1 MTIVIFVFFLGY
13 FSGSIPF
20 GLLLSILLKKKD
32 PRNLGSKNIGATNI
46 ARINGWKLGL
56 LTLILDIL
64 KSFIPVKIC
73 YIFYPDYLSLIS
85 ISVFLGHL
93 FPFWLKFN
101 GGKGIA
107 VLIGILFGLSYLY
120 GTFYLLSWLL
130 IAYIFKYSSLAAII
144 SSISINLFTLIQE
157 DINYSWL
164 ILFFNVFIFFK
175 HKENIRRL
183 FNKTESK
190 IKFKK

>member
-85 ISVFLGHL
+85 VSVFLGHL
-93 FPFWLKFN
+93 FPFWLKFK

-144 SSISINLFTLIQE
+144 SSISIYLFTLIQE

-183 FNKTESK
+183 FNKTETK

>member
-1 MTIVIFVFFLGY
+1 MTIVIFVIFLGY

-46 ARINGWKLGL
+46 TRINGWKVGF

-73 YIFYPDYLSLIS
+73 YIFYPDYLSLVS

-93 FPFWLKFN
+93 FPFWLKFR

-120 GTFYLLSWLL
+120 GIFYLLSWLL
-130 IAYIFKYSSLAAII
+130 IAYIFKYSSLAAIF
-144 SSISINLFTLIQE
+144 SSISIYSFVLIQG

-164 ILFFNVFIFFK
+164 ILFFNVLIFFK
-175 HKENIRRL
+175 HKENIIRL

>member
-32 PRNLGSKNIGATNI
+32 PRNLGSKNIGATNT

-85 ISVFLGHL
+85 VSVFLGHL
-93 FPFWLKFN
+93 FPFWLKFK

-144 SSISINLFTLIQE
+144 SSISIYLFTLIQE

>member
-1 MTIVIFVFFLGY
+1 MTVVIFIFFLGY
-13 FSGSIPF
+13 FLGSIPF

-46 ARINGWKLGL
+46 TRINGWKLGL

-93 FPFWLKFN
+93 FPFWLKFK

-144 SSISINLFTLIQE
+144 SSISIYLFTLIQE

>member
-46 ARINGWKLGL
+46 TRINGWKLGL

-73 YIFYPDYLSLIS
+73 HIFYPDYLSLIS
-85 ISVFLGHL
+85 VSVFLGHL
-93 FPFWLKFN
+93 FPFWLKFK

-107 VLIGILFGLSYLY
+107 VLIGILFGFSYLY

-144 SSISINLFTLIQE
+144 SSISIYLFTLIQE

>member
-13 FSGSIPF
+13 FSGSIQF

-93 FPFWLKFN
+93 FPFWLKFK

-144 SSISINLFTLIQE
+144 SSISIYLFTLIQE

>member
-93 FPFWLKFN
+93 FPFWLKFK

-107 VLIGILFGLSYLY
+107 VLIGILFGFSYLY

-144 SSISINLFTLIQE
+144 SSISIYLFTLIQE

>member
-46 ARINGWKLGL
+46 TRINGWKLGL

-93 FPFWLKFN
+93 FPFWLKFK

-144 SSISINLFTLIQE
+144 SSISIYLFTLIQE

-175 HKENIRRL
+175 HRENIRRL

-190 IKFKK
+190 IKYKK

>member
-1 MTIVIFVFFLGY
+1 MTVVIFVIFLGY

-46 ARINGWKLGL
+46 TRTNGWKLGF
-56 LTLILDIL
+56 LTLTLDIL

-73 YIFYPDYLSLIS
+73 YIFYPDYLSLVS

-93 FPFWLKFN
+93 FPFWLKFR

-107 VLIGILFGLSYLY
+107 VLIGILFGFSYLY

-130 IAYIFKYSSLAAII
+130 IAYIFKYSSLAAIF
-144 SSISINLFTLIQE
+144 SSISIYSFVLIQG

-164 ILFFNVFIFFK
+164 ILFFNVLIFFK
-175 HKENIRRL
+175 HKENIIRL

>member
-93 FPFWLKFN
+93 FPFWLKFK

-130 IAYIFKYSSLAAII
+130 IAYILKYSSLAAII
-144 SSISINLFTLIQE
+144 SSISIYLFTLIQE

-164 ILFFNVFIFFK
+164 IFFFNVFIFFK

>member
-93 FPFWLKFN
+93 FPFWLKFK

-144 SSISINLFTLIQE
+144 SSISIYFFTLIQE

>member
-46 ARINGWKLGL
+46 TRINGWKLGL

-93 FPFWLKFN
+93 FPFWLKFK

-120 GTFYLLSWLL
+120 GIFYLLSWLL

-144 SSISINLFTLIQE
+144 SSISIYLFTLIQE

>member
-46 ARINGWKLGL
+46 TRINGWKLGL

-73 YIFYPDYLSLIS
+73 HIFYPDYLSLIS
-85 ISVFLGHL
+85 VSVFLGHL
-93 FPFWLKFN
+93 FPFWLKFK

-144 SSISINLFTLIQE
+144 SSISIYLFTLIQE

>member
-93 FPFWLKFN
+93 FPFWLKFK

-144 SSISINLFTLIQE
+144 SSISIYLFTLIQE

-175 HKENIRRL
+175 HKENIRGL

>member
-20 GLLLSILLKKKD
+20 GLLLSNLLKKKD

-93 FPFWLKFN
+93 FPFWLKFK

-144 SSISINLFTLIQE
+144 SSISIYLFTLIQE

>member
-93 FPFWLKFN
+93 FPFWLKFK

-130 IAYIFKYSSLAAII
+130 IAYILKYSSLAAII
-144 SSISINLFTLIQE
+144 SSISIYLFTLIQE

>member
-46 ARINGWKLGL
+46 TRINGWKLGL

-93 FPFWLKFN
+93 FPFWLKFK

-144 SSISINLFTLIQE
+144 SSISIYLFTLIQE

>member
-20 GLLLSILLKKKD
+20 GLLLSNLLKKKD

-93 FPFWLKFN
+93 FPFWLKFK

-144 SSISINLFTLIQE
+144 SSISIYLFTLIQE

-164 ILFFNVFIFFK
+164 ILFFNVFIYIFK
-175 HKENIRRL
+175 TFL
-183 FNKTESK
+183 
-190 IKFKK
+190 

>member
-93 FPFWLKFN
+93 FPFWLKFR

-120 GTFYLLSWLL
+120 GIFYLLSWLL

-144 SSISINLFTLIQE
+144 SSISIYLFTLIQE

>member
-93 FPFWLKFN
+93 FPFWLKFK

-144 SSISINLFTLIQE
+144 SSISIYLFTLIQE

-183 FNKTESK
+183 FKKTESK

>member
-93 FPFWLKFN
+93 FPFWLKFK

-120 GTFYLLSWLL
+120 GIFYLLSWLL
-130 IAYIFKYSSLAAII
+130 IAYIFKYSSLAAIF
-144 SSISINLFTLIQE
+144 SSISIYSFVLIQG

-164 ILFFNVFIFFK
+164 ILFFNVLIFFK
-175 HKENIRRL
+175 HKENIIRL

>member
-93 FPFWLKFN
+93 FPFWLKFK

-144 SSISINLFTLIQE
+144 SSISIYLFTLIQE

>member
-93 FPFWLKFN
+93 FPFWLKFK

-120 GTFYLLSWLL
+120 GIFYLLSWLL

-144 SSISINLFTLIQE
+144 SSISIFFFILIQGE
-157 DINYSWL
+157 VNYSWL
-164 ILFFNVFIFFK
+164 IFFFNTFIFFK
-175 HKENIRRL
+175 HRENIRRL

>member
-1 MTIVIFVFFLGY
+1 MTVVIFVIFLGY

-46 ARINGWKLGL
+46 TRINGWKVGF

-73 YIFYPDYLSLIS
+73 YIFYPDYLSLVS

-93 FPFWLKFN
+93 FPFWLKFR

-120 GTFYLLSWLL
+120 GIFYLLSWLL
-130 IAYIFKYSSLAAII
+130 IAYIFKYSSLAAIF
-144 SSISINLFTLIQE
+144 SSISIYSFVLIQG

-164 ILFFNVFIFFK
+164 ILFFNVLIFFK
-175 HKENIRRL
+175 HKENIIRL